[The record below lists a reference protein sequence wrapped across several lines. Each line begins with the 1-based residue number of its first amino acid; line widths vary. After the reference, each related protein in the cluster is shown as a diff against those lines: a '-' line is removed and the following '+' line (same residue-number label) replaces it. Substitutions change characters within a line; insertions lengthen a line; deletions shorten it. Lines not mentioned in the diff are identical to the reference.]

1 MIIYL
6 LAGNTKEIGM
16 LKKLKIGY
24 GDWIS
29 LIKSLE

>member
-16 LKKLKIGY
+16 LKELKIGY
-24 GDWIS
+24 GD
-29 LIKSLE
+29 